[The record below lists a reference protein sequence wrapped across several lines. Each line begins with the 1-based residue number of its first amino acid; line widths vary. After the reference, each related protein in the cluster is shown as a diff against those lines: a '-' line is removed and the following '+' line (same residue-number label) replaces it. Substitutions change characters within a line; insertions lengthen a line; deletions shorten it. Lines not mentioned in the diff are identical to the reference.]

1 MTRSPLFLSVG
12 AALALATGPVP
23 AAAPSSPPEQRVAGV
38 PWAAT
43 EIAGRALLTKDP
55 PTIAFL
61 ADGTFSMFGGCNR
74 FRGKADL
81 APGKISFTSPI
92 AGTRMAC
99 PPERM
104 KLEQDM
110 LEALART
117 AGYERNGPLLSLTTD
132 QGAPTARFHERP
144 D

>member
-1 MTRSPLFLSVG
+1 MTRSLVLLSAG
-12 AALALATGPVP
+12 AALALAAGTTL
-23 AAAPSSPPEQRVAGV
+23 AAAPSSPSGQRIAGV

-43 EIAGRALLTKDP
+43 EIAGRALVTKDP

-61 ADGTFSMFGGCNR
+61 EDGTFSMFGGCNR
-74 FRGKADL
+74 FRGKAEL
-81 APGKISFTSPI
+81 SPGKLSFTSPI

-110 LEALART
+110 LQALART
-117 AGYERNGPLLSLTTD
+117 TAYERNGPLLTLTTD
-132 QGAPTARFHERP
+132 QGLATARFHERP